1 MKTFVSVVLIIL
13 SALLCLAQEPEK
25 QGATQQIQIAEILD
39 RKGWKV
45 PGVTGARI
53 IQHARWTTEG
63 LEGIFADTLK
73 PVSPN
78 TSVLLLTTVR
88 DKPGAIEVRQQQIEV
103 TEILRFS
110 MNGRTFAYRI
120 TAIPQSIDSRGKRTS
135 LGSEERLAFY
145 DVDGTGK
152 FTVMQDAGDFGPFV
166 PMIPGWV
173 KKPPLPPNEKDKR
186 EKHK

>member
-1 MKTFVSVVLIIL
+1 MITRVTVVLIIL
-13 SALLCLAQEPEK
+13 SSFLCLAQQPE
-25 QGATQQIQIAEILD
+25 QQEASQQIQIAEVLD
-39 RKGWKV
+39 RNGWKV
-45 PGVTGARI
+45 PGVTGARV

-63 LEGIFADTLK
+63 LEGVVADTLK

-78 TSVLLLTTVR
+78 TSILLLTTVR
-88 DKPGAIEVRQQQIEV
+88 DKPGTIEVRQQPIEV

-120 TAIPQSIDSRGKRTS
+120 IAIPQSIDSRGKRTP

-145 DVDGTGK
+145 DVDGGGK

-173 KKPPLPPNEKDKR
+173 KKPALPSNEKNER